1 METFAHRAAS
11 RAQTKYGVNPNPTQ
25 SVPQERNDFEPSDT
39 PLSAKASTMGSVA
52 QRTAW
57 RTPSGAAYSAQS
69 RKSTLFDEDSS
80 QVSKMARE
88 N

>member
-1 METFAHRAAS
+1 MDSFAHRAAS
-11 RAQTKYGVNPNPTQ
+11 RAQAKYGINPNPTR
-25 SVPQERNDFEPSDT
+25 SVPQDNPSFDVHDI

-57 RTPSGAAYSAQS
+57 RTPAGAAYSAQS
-69 RKSTLFDEDSS
+69 RKSTLFDEDASS
-80 QVSKMARE
+80 VAQVARD